1 MEHWCQHGGGPKARV
16 TRQRDASGLTRET
29 GNMGSRPM
37 QAAVAALVSRA
48 QQGDQLAFA
57 AIYEQYSPLVYRFLR
72 RRLDGSEEI
81 VEDLTED
88 VFVKVYEKLDR
99 YVERGLPFTAWL
111 YRIAHN
117 HLVDYLRSLPRMT
130 AHSLDDVTEVAE
142 VAASAAYRQVL
153 DRQSLEPAMAR
164 LTSEQRQAIELR
176 FMEGMS
182 VAETAT
188 TMGRSDEAVKK
199 LQARALA
206 NLRRHLMPAA
216 PATNRFSRP
225 LVATN

>member
-1 MEHWCQHGGGPKARV
+1 
-16 TRQRDASGLTRET
+16 
-29 GNMGSRPM
+29 M
-37 QAAVAALVSRA
+37 QAAAELVTRA
-48 QQGDQLAFA
+48 QQGDQTAFA
-57 AIYEQYSPLVYRFLR
+57 SLYEQYNPLVYRFLR
-72 RRLDGSEEI
+72 RRLDGSDEI

-130 AHSLDDVTEVAE
+130 ASSLDEVGDVAE
-142 VAASAAYRQVL
+142 RSATSEFSRVI
-153 DRQSLEPAMAR
+153 DRQSLEPALAR
-164 LTSEQRQAIELR
+164 LTPEQRQAIDLR

-182 VAETAT
+182 VAETAAS
-188 TMGRSDEAVKK
+188 MGRSEEAVKK

-206 NLRRHLMPAA
+206 NLRRHLAPPA
-216 PATNRFSRP
+216 PAPMARP
-225 LVATN
+225 VTLLRMAVA

>member
-1 MEHWCQHGGGPKARV
+1 
-16 TRQRDASGLTRET
+16 
-29 GNMGSRPM
+29 M
-37 QAAVAALVSRA
+37 QAVAELVVKA
-48 QQGDQLAFA
+48 QQGDQMAFA

-72 RRLDGSEEI
+72 RRLDGSDEV
-81 VEDLTED
+81 VEDLAED

-130 AHSLDDVTEVAE
+130 AHSLDDVAEVPE
-142 VAASAAYRQVL
+142 VAASAAYSRVL

-164 LTSEQRQAIELR
+164 LTPEQRRAIELR

-182 VAETAT
+182 VAETSQA
-188 TMGRSDEAVKK
+188 MGRSEEAVKK

-206 NLRRHLMPAA
+206 NLRRSLMPTA
-216 PATNRFSRP
+216 PTKIVRP
-225 LVATN
+225 AVASNVLRMAVA